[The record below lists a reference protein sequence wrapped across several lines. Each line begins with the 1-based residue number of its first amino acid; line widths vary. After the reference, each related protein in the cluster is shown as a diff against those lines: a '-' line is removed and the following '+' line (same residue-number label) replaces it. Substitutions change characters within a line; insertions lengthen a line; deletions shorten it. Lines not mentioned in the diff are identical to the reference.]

1 MRRSSYLHSIRGNKT
16 HRSKPRCQIIE
27 PALMLI
33 VQIDLLSFAAMWP
46 VSWRNQTHL
55 TDRTIQDH
63 EIICVKEYCGS
74 KPAKYVPHN
83 TINSIFLKVI
93 KLWQTGV
100 SDLVWLSLCTF
111 LILLTFVTSP
121 FIFPFS
127 HFKTDFFVHFQ
138 IYYLSFPW
146 FTFFLYFLFY
156 FFQSFSKA
164 FFLLLIARLRS
175 DSTEMVA
182 SDIASGESPTLAPNA
197 IGPKLSLIHLDGLSC
212 TNNSEWI
219 SLAKLINDTEF

>member
-1 MRRSSYLHSIRGNKT
+1 MTRSSYLHSIRGNKT

-33 VQIDLLSFAAMWP
+33 VQIDLLSFAANTFNWQNHQRPWNHMCEGILWIET
-46 VSWRNQTHL
+46 SK
-55 TDRTIQDH
+55 
-63 EIICVKEYCGS
+63 IC
-74 KPAKYVPHN
+74 AMQHN
-83 TINSIFLKVI
+83 KQYFLKSHKI
-93 KLWQTGV
+93 MT
-100 SDLVWLSLCTF
+100 DLAWLSLCTF

-156 FFQSFSKA
+156 FFQSFSKT
-164 FFLLLIARLRS
+164 FFLFRYRS
-175 DSTEMVA
+175 IEVRFNRNGRFRYCLQ
-182 SDIASGESPTLAPNA
+182 GEPY
-197 IGPKLSLIHLDGLSC
+197 SC
-212 TNNSEWI
+212 S
-219 SLAKLINDTEF
+219 